1 MVCWF
6 HHFPKLALWFS
17 YLHDNQIPCH
27 HPFTIKQRALDF
39 SLYLHKLYSLHKTL
53 HICFPFKLYL
63 VFIFLTCNGW
73 SMLSYFQ
80 GIKSSVR
87 TSSGMFLNREEK
99 KYPMIQVGLLSE
111 LVFNFFYYNINS
123 NHFLASLEDTESL
136 FISSEVLCLLL
147 VAVVVVL
154 LM

>member
-1 MVCWF
+1 
-6 HHFPKLALWFS
+6 
-17 YLHDNQIPCH
+17 
-27 HPFTIKQRALDF
+27 
-39 SLYLHKLYSLHKTL
+39 
-53 HICFPFKLYL
+53 
-63 VFIFLTCNGW
+63 
-73 SMLSYFQ
+73 MLSYFQ

-111 LVFNFFYYNINS
+111 LLFNFFDYNINS

>member
-1 MVCWF
+1 
-6 HHFPKLALWFS
+6 
-17 YLHDNQIPCH
+17 
-27 HPFTIKQRALDF
+27 
-39 SLYLHKLYSLHKTL
+39 
-53 HICFPFKLYL
+53 
-63 VFIFLTCNGW
+63 
-73 SMLSYFQ
+73 MLSYFQ

-111 LVFNFFYYNINS
+111 LVFNFFNYNINS

>member
-1 MVCWF
+1 
-6 HHFPKLALWFS
+6 
-17 YLHDNQIPCH
+17 
-27 HPFTIKQRALDF
+27 
-39 SLYLHKLYSLHKTL
+39 
-53 HICFPFKLYL
+53 
-63 VFIFLTCNGW
+63 
-73 SMLSYFQ
+73 MLSYFQ

-99 KYPMIQVGLLSE
+99 NYPMIQVGLLSE
-111 LVFNFFYYNINS
+111 LVFNFFDYNINS

>member
-1 MVCWF
+1 MW
-6 HHFPKLALWFS
+6 A
-17 YLHDNQIPCH
+17 
-27 HPFTIKQRALDF
+27 
-39 SLYLHKLYSLHKTL
+39 
-53 HICFPFKLYL
+53 
-63 VFIFLTCNGW
+63 
-73 SMLSYFQ
+73 YFQ

-111 LVFNFFYYNINS
+111 LLFNFFDYNINS
-123 NHFLASLEDTESL
+123 HHFLASLEDTESL
-136 FISSEVLCLLL
+136 FISSEVPCLLL

>member
-1 MVCWF
+1 MW
-6 HHFPKLALWFS
+6 A
-17 YLHDNQIPCH
+17 
-27 HPFTIKQRALDF
+27 
-39 SLYLHKLYSLHKTL
+39 
-53 HICFPFKLYL
+53 
-63 VFIFLTCNGW
+63 
-73 SMLSYFQ
+73 YFQ

-111 LVFNFFYYNINS
+111 LVFNFFDYNINS